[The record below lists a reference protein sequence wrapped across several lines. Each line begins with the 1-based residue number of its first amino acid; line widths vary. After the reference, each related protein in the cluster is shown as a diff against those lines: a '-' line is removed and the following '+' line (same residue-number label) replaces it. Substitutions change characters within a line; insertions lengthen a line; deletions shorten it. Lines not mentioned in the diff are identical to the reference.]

1 MLVLVGG
8 CEGGGLLR
16 VVAGRCLSD
25 DDGVF
30 FYRKGVLYSHD
41 DDDDMIKVCHK
52 STDSKKTLEFSSM
65 FATDFPPCLR

>member
-1 MLVLVGG
+1 MGVGAG
-8 CEGGGLLR
+8 GWVWGGGGLLR

-30 FYRKGVLYSHD
+30 RKGGLYSPD
-41 DDDDMIKVCHK
+41 EDMIKVCHK
-52 STDSKKTLEFSSM
+52 STDSQKTLGFSSL